1 MIPNAVSVR
10 QRMPLAPRLTLVFAL
25 GAAIAW
31 QPALAGVS
39 ESQTAGSLSA
49 SPSILLPVPQS
60 GDQASFTGS
69 TNATG
74 VPIVVAEKLKV
85 DDKNKN
91 NKNNNKY
98 NNNNKNNWTKNNNN
112 NWTKNNNNNWD
123 KNNKYN
129 NKNNNKYVTKNVYT
143 KKVYVQPWYKKNY
156 YGQFFGGVVLGS
168 ILTAAAVGVAPPPP
182 APELCWYWSDPYRS
196 RGYWDYCPGYAY

>member
-1 MIPNAVSVR
+1 MISNAVSVR
-10 QRMPLAPRLTLVFAL
+10 RRMPLAPRLSLVFAL

-39 ESQTAGSLSA
+39 QGETAQSLSGPPSIALPGAESGAQGSL
-49 SPSILLPVPQS
+49 
-60 GDQASFTGS
+60 TGNA
-69 TNATG
+69 NATEA
-74 VPIVVAEKLKV
+74 PIVVAEKLKI
-85 DDKNKN
+85 DKN
-91 NKNNNKY
+91 NKKNNNNNNNNGN
-98 NNNNKNNWTKNNNN
+98 NNNNKNNNNWAKNN
-112 NWTKNNNNNWD
+112 KNNNNWD

-129 NKNNNKYVTKNVYT
+129 NKYVTT
-143 KKVYVQPWYKKNY
+143 KKIYVAPTKKIYVKPWNNKNY